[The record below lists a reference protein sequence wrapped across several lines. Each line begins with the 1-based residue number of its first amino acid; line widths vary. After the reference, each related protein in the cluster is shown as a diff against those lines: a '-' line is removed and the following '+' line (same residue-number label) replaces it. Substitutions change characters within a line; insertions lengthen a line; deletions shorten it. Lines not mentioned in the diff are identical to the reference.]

1 MSLKVLVF
9 PFNSLILSD
18 MVLRRGHKPL
28 TSMEGIAK
36 RVQGKGIDR
45 PPFNIRDEDLATSLT
60 VAPADMPAGA
70 KGRIALLMPLV
81 REAEAAVVMKDAEA
95 SFGPS
100 GCLRANMALLYE
112 LKKKGIPVLEVEEPK
127 DGAKAAE
134 LLKKMDAFLGKPRP
148 LDPPKPSTPAHL
160 TEIVRAYPAVKAPSN
175 PSAPFRIAV
184 LGCGLEYSGVFSE
197 VVEAVRSVGA
207 EVYIPEY
214 SKEKV
219 RMVEDVFGFKPA
231 SGDLRA
237 LLAQALSLA
246 EYNMGVKGA
255 IVMTCFRCGEGSL
268 VRHVVRSF
276 IVERLRVPV
285 IAYSFTER
293 TRAHNLYLR
302 VEALYNLASKR
313 RLYRPPVKGLALGVD
328 SGSTTTKAVVYDG
341 KEVLGCSW
349 KPTIDIERDVE
360 KVVNEALE
368 KAGLSLSQIDAIGVT
383 GYGRFK
389 AKGLLKRAF
398 EIDDVNSSA
407 LGALLLTGAK
417 TCLILD
423 IGGIDSKAVS
433 IKDMVPTGFT
443 IGGTCAGASGR
454 FLEVVASRLGVDV
467 GKLGEMALEGNTS
480 KVKLNAY
487 CAIFGLQDV
496 VALLAR
502 GASNNDVAA
511 AVCRSV
517 AEQFYEQFMGD
528 VDVVNPLIHVGG
540 TSLVKGLTEALRG
553 VTGLEV
559 LVPKY
564 SQFAG
569 AVGAAA
575 MALNT
580 RC

>member
-1 MSLKVLVF
+1 LALKVLVF

-28 TSMEGIAK
+28 TSMDGIAEK
-36 RVQGKGIDR
+36 VQGKSVSR
-45 PPFNIRDEDLATSLT
+45 PPFNIHDEDLTTSLT
-60 VAPADMPAGA
+60 LAPADMPAGA
-70 KGRIALLMPLV
+70 KGRIALLMPLIC
-81 REAEAAVVMKDAEA
+81 EAEAAIVMDDAEA

-112 LKKKGIPVLEVEEPK
+112 LKKRGIPILRVKEPR
-127 DGAKAAE
+127 DRTKAVE
-134 LLKKMDAFLGKPRP
+134 LLKKVDAFLGKPKHFS
-148 LDPPKPSTPAHL
+148 PPKPSTSACL
-160 TEIVRAYPAVKAPSN
+160 TEVVRTYPALKTSVN
-175 PSAPFRIAV
+175 PSTPFRIAV

-214 SKEKV
+214 SKENVK
-219 RMVEDVFGFKPA
+219 RIEEVFGIKPA
-231 SGDLRA
+231 SGDLRV

-246 EYNMGVKGA
+246 EYSMGVKGA

-268 VRHVVRSF
+268 VRHIVRSF
-276 IVERLRVPV
+276 IAEKLRIPV
-285 IAYSFTER
+285 VAYSFTER
-293 TRAHNLYLR
+293 TKAHNLYLR
-302 VEALYNLASKR
+302 IEALYNLASKR
-313 RLYRPPVKGLALGVD
+313 KLYKPPEKGLALGVD

-349 KPTIDIERDVE
+349 RPTIDVERDVE
-360 KVVNEALE
+360 KVVDEALKE
-368 KAGLSLSQIDAIGVT
+368 AGLSLSQVDAIGVT

-389 AKGLLKRAF
+389 AKGLLKEAF
-398 EIDDVNSSA
+398 EVDDVNASA
-407 LGALLLTGAK
+407 LGALLLTK
-417 TCLILD
+417 VDSCLIVD

-433 IKDMVPTGFT
+433 IRGMVPTGFT
-443 IGGTCAGASGR
+443 IGSTCAGASGR
-454 FLEVVASRLGVDV
+454 FLEVVASRLGVSVD
-467 GKLGEMALEGNTS
+467 KLGEMALEGSVS

-502 GASNNDVAA
+502 GASNRDVAA

-528 VDVVNPLIHVGG
+528 IDVVNPLIHVGG
-540 TSLVKGLTEALRG
+540 TSLIKGLTEALRS
-553 VTGLEV
+553 VTGLDV
-559 LVPKY
+559 LVPKH

-575 MALNT
+575 MALNA

>member
-1 MSLKVLVF
+1 MALKVLVF

-28 TSMEGIAK
+28 TSMDGIAEK
-36 RVQGKGIDR
+36 VQGKSVSR
-45 PPFNIRDEDLATSLT
+45 PPFNIHDEDLTTSLT
-60 VAPADMPAGA
+60 LAPADMPAGA
-70 KGRIALLMPLV
+70 KGRIALLMPLIC
-81 REAEAAVVMKDAEA
+81 EAEAAIVMDDAEA

-112 LKKKGIPVLEVEEPK
+112 LKKRGIPILRVKEPR
-127 DGAKAAE
+127 DRTKAVE
-134 LLKKMDAFLGKPRP
+134 LLKKVDAFLGKPKHFS
-148 LDPPKPSTPAHL
+148 PPKPSTSACL
-160 TEIVRAYPAVKAPSN
+160 TEVVRTYPSPKTSVN

-214 SKEKV
+214 SKENVK
-219 RMVEDVFGFKPA
+219 RIEEVFGIKPA
-231 SGDLRA
+231 SGDLRV

-246 EYNMGVKGA
+246 EYSMGVKGA

-268 VRHVVRSF
+268 VRHIVRSF
-276 IVERLRVPV
+276 IAEKLRIPV
-285 IAYSFTER
+285 VAYSFTER
-293 TRAHNLYLR
+293 TKAHNLYLR
-302 VEALYNLASKR
+302 IEALYNLASKR
-313 RLYRPPVKGLALGVD
+313 KLYKPPEKGLALGVD

-349 KPTIDIERDVE
+349 RPTIDVERDIE
-360 KVVNEALE
+360 KVVDEALKE
-368 KAGLSLSQIDAIGVT
+368 AGLSLSQVDAIGVT

-389 AKGLLKRAF
+389 AKGLLKEAF
-398 EIDDVNSSA
+398 EVDDVNASA
-407 LGALLLTGAK
+407 LGALLLTK
-417 TCLILD
+417 VDSCLIVD

-433 IKDMVPTGFT
+433 IRGMVPTGFT
-443 IGGTCAGASGR
+443 IGSTCAGASGR
-454 FLEVVASRLGVDV
+454 FLEVVASRLGVSVD
-467 GKLGEMALEGNTS
+467 KLGEMALEGSVS

-502 GASNNDVAA
+502 GASNRDVAA

-528 VDVVNPLIHVGG
+528 IDVVNPLIHVGG
-540 TSLVKGLTEALRG
+540 TSLIKGLTEALRS
-553 VTGLEV
+553 VTGLDV
-559 LVPKY
+559 LVPKH

-575 MALNT
+575 MALNA